1 MCLTLKPQ
9 RPRGFQLSQFNLRPA
24 SAIFLQKIMMCTF
37 NRHYDMNP
45 RGDDRKGRTNGNV
58 FTQLPNGFT
67 KGSSVH
73 SLGPD
78 IDTTAELRWQKPYVA
93 RYMLIINS

>member
-1 MCLTLKPQ
+1 
-9 RPRGFQLSQFNLRPA
+9 
-24 SAIFLQKIMMCTF
+24 MCTF

-45 RGDDRKGRTNGNV
+45 RGDDRKGRSDGNV

-67 KGSSVH
+67 KGTSVH
-73 SLGPD
+73 TLGPD

-93 RYMLIINS
+93 RYMRISVIKNKNVMSFPVVN